1 MASRKIAEQLFPGET
16 NSLTTEQLKK
26 AVEAAKKK
34 GVIGDGPIGVLQGNP
49 FHGSLDYCAAIAGSP
64 PYSGPFQVHGFCE
77 TNYAGFRDSN
87 SKRST
92 SYS

>member
-1 MASRKIAEQLFPGET
+1 MASRKIAEKLFPGET

-49 FHGSLDYCAAIAGSP
+49 FHGSLDYCAENNMMPHISMAHLI
-64 PYSGPFQVHGFCE
+64 
-77 TNYAGFRDSN
+77 
-87 SKRST
+87 
-92 SYS
+92 